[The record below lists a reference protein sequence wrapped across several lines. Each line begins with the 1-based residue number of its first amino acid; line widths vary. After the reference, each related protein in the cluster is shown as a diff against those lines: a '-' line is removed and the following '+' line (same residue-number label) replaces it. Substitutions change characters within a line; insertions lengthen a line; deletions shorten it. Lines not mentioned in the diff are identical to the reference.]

1 MSAQNPAHWMVL
13 ASATIV
19 ALYLLGLF
27 ALFAAQRQIL
37 FRPDQGR
44 PVARQVEQPGLLE
57 VLIVTAD
64 GLDLLAWWLPP
75 ADQRGA
81 DQRGADQR
89 GAGQREAGQSP
100 VVLYLHGNAGHIGHR
115 AERVRQVA
123 ARGWGGLFIGYRGY
137 GGNPGE
143 ISEAGL
149 RLDAEAG
156 LAALHQRGIAA
167 GRIVVW
173 GESLGSGLATGLAA
187 RHAVGAVV
195 LETPFTSIAAIA
207 KQRYPFAP
215 VDLLLK
221 DRFDSMASIA
231 AIRAPVLVA
240 VAGRDRVVP
249 PSMGHTLHEA
259 ATAPAELWEAPE
271 AGHTDLL
278 QFGLMAAM
286 AAFLE
291 RHLPHR

>member
-1 MSAQNPAHWMVL
+1 MSAPNLPGWTAL
-13 ASATIV
+13 AVATIA
-19 ALYLLGLF
+19 ALYLLGLL
-27 ALFAAQRQIL
+27 ALFTAQRQIL
-37 FRPDQGR
+37 FRPDRSR
-44 PVARQVEQPGLLE
+44 PEAARVEQPGLLE
-57 VLIVTAD
+57 VLIVSAD

-75 ADQRGA
+75 ASQGET
-81 DQRGADQR
+81 
-89 GAGQREAGQSP
+89 GQGP
-100 VVLYLHGNAGHIGHR
+100 VVLYLHGNAGHIGDR

-123 ARGWGGLFIGYRGY
+123 SRGWGGLFIEYRGF
-137 GGNPGE
+137 GGNPGA

-149 RLDAEAG
+149 HRDAEAG
-156 LAALHQRGIAA
+156 LAALRQRGIAA
-167 GRIVVW
+167 ARIVVW

-221 DRFDSMASIA
+221 DRFDSLASIA
-231 AIRAPVLVA
+231 AIRAPILIA

-249 PSMGHTLHEA
+249 PAMGRALYQS
-259 ATAPAELWEAPE
+259 ATAPAELWEAAE

-278 QFGLMAAM
+278 QFGLMETM
-286 AAFLE
+286 AAFLA
-291 RHLPHR
+291 RHLPRG

>member
-81 DQRGADQR
+81 DQRGADQ
-89 GAGQREAGQSP
+89 GEAGQSP

-249 PSMGHTLHEA
+249 PSMGRALYAA
-259 ATAPAELWEAPE
+259 ATAPAELWEVAE
-271 AGHTDLL
+271 AGHNDLL
-278 QFGLMAAM
+278 QFGLMETM
-286 AAFLE
+286 AAFLA
-291 RHLPHR
+291 RHLPRD

>member
-37 FRPDQGR
+37 FRPDQDR

-81 DQRGADQR
+81 D
-89 GAGQREAGQSP
+89 QREAGQSP

-240 VAGRDRVVP
+240 VAGRDRGVP

>member
-75 ADQRGA
+75 A
-81 DQRGADQR
+81 
-89 GAGQREAGQSP
+89 GQGETTREP

-249 PSMGHTLHEA
+249 PSMGHALHEA

>member
-13 ASATIV
+13 AVATIV

-37 FRPDQGR
+37 FRPDQGK

-75 ADQRGA
+75 A
-81 DQRGADQR
+81 
-89 GAGQREAGQSP
+89 GQGETTREP

-156 LAALHQRGIAA
+156 LAALRQRGIAA

-249 PSMGHTLHEA
+249 PSMGRALYAT
-259 ATAPAELWEAPE
+259 ATAPAELWEVAE
-271 AGHTDLL
+271 AGHNDLL
-278 QFGLMAAM
+278 QFGLMETM
-286 AAFLE
+286 AAFLA
-291 RHLPHR
+291 RHLPRD